1 MPDDYTYGEF
11 RVDRI
16 TLAVSGGSVPID
28 RELVLALGPADQSDP
43 EIAALLAYVRHKGG
57 ERMAAETGPANI
69 GWF

>member
-16 TLAVSGGSVPID
+16 TLDVSGGSVPID
-28 RELVLALGPADQSDP
+28 RTLALDLGPADQADP
-43 EIAALLAYVRHKGG
+43 EVAALLAYVRRKDR
-57 ERMAAETGPANI
+57 ERLANAGPANI